1 MICTIFF
8 VSGLGTLLQT
18 ILGDRLPIIQGGSFA
33 FIPPT
38 LSLAAAVKA
47 GGGYANEQERFL
59 LTMQIVSGGV
69 IGSGIVV
76 FFIGATGLIKLL
88 LRLITPITGSFVCV
102 CAACA
107 ARVAK
112 HSATHTQRTH
122 PTHRKKHAQTT
133 KKTNQQS
140 PPTSA

>member
-33 FIPPT
+33 FISPA
-38 LSLAAAVKA
+38 LSIAAAVKA

-59 LTMQIVSGGV
+59 LTMQIVSGGL

-76 FFIGATGLIKLL
+76 FLIGATGLIKLL
-88 LRLITPITGSFVCV
+88 LRLITPITGSFVCSV
-102 CAACA
+102 CCCCCCVCVCVDA
-107 ARVAK
+107 ARAK
-112 HSATHTQRTH
+112 Q
-122 PTHRKKHAQTT
+122 
-133 KKTNQQS
+133 
-140 PPTSA
+140 